1 MENEEILKQLQK
13 ERIRKL
19 RLDLEIIKENQ
30 PEETSKIEND
40 LYLHIGYLLDDI
52 TYFLYEN

>member
-19 RLDLEIIKENQ
+19 KIDLEIIKENQ
-30 PEETSKIEND
+30 PEEINETEND
-40 LYLHIGYLLDDI
+40 LYLHISYLLDNI
-52 TYFLYEN
+52 AYFLYEN